1 MKRNI
6 KPGKIVASSLLAV
19 VGIAFLVVLVVAD
32 VAASHYSDVLTAAFG
47 TSSRSYSSV
56 NYANVNPLY
65 YSSDFSSSD
74 DFDKAHKGFSKQV
87 CEEGI
92 TVLEN
97 GNLPYDAA
105 KTKLSLFSR
114 SSVGFIYGGT
124 GSGAATG
131 EVTLKG
137 ALEEEGYSVN
147 PDLWN
152 FYSSG
157 KGSKYN
163 RGAGSIFYGDSDDY
177 SINEAPLATLTSDS
191 SLVSS
196 FANYD
201 TAVFVLSRTGGEGN
215 DLARGMDDY
224 VDTSK
229 DQNKGV
235 HPDANGD
242 KKKSYLEPDS
252 IELELLSYLNEHFKD
267 VILLV
272 NCNNAVELGWT
283 KGYPK
288 IRTIIQVPG
297 TGESG
302 LEALGEILDGTIASS
317 GHLTD
322 TIAYDAFSSPAM
334 QNFGDFQFTCGG
346 KALPNY
352 GGNHSFDGYY
362 YVDYQEGMYVGY
374 RYYESRYEDCVL
386 NQNNAVQLS
395 SNEVDASKSEG
406 LSHWDYGHEVQYPF
420 GYGASLANFEWS
432 DFSITQSAN
441 DFLAR
446 VTVTNNG
453 SYAGK
458 DVVELYAQTPYGDY
472 EKAHQI
478 DKASIGLIGF
488 QKTSLLKPGEKQTLS
503 IVFKKE
509 DLKSYDDSYLK
520 GYYLSQGQYYFALG
534 RDAHA
539 AINNILRKKGVSAS
553 LLLAS
558 PSENQAGDPSLVS
571 DIFSERTRHHFVSK
585 R

>member
-283 KGYPK
+283 KGYPN

-334 QNFGDFQFTCGG
+334 QNFGDFQFT
-346 KALPNY
+346 
-352 GGNHSFDGYY
+352 
-362 YVDYQEGMYVGY
+362 
-374 RYYESRYEDCVL
+374 
-386 NQNNAVQLS
+386 
-395 SNEVDASKSEG
+395 
-406 LSHWDYGHEVQYPF
+406 
-420 GYGASLANFEWS
+420 
-432 DFSITQSAN
+432 
-441 DFLAR
+441 
-446 VTVTNNG
+446 
-453 SYAGK
+453 
-458 DVVELYAQTPYGDY
+458 
-472 EKAHQI
+472 
-478 DKASIGLIGF
+478 
-488 QKTSLLKPGEKQTLS
+488 
-503 IVFKKE
+503 
-509 DLKSYDDSYLK
+509 
-520 GYYLSQGQYYFALG
+520 
-534 RDAHA
+534 
-539 AINNILRKKGVSAS
+539 
-553 LLLAS
+553 
-558 PSENQAGDPSLVS
+558 
-571 DIFSERTRHHFVSK
+571 
-585 R
+585 